1 VISAHGISIAV
12 PRGWDAR
19 IEQRRDDP
27 ILAPPSLR
35 LEGERIARSG
45 TPNPVA
51 HLANY
56 PLPARRGDY
65 GSGAVET
72 MSSRGVFLALVE
84 FDVEAATT
92 AAFARSG
99 LPKVRLS
106 DVHADAQQRLVQ
118 GHCGAQWF
126 FNTNGRAFSLFVVLG
141 SWVMRRTLVDTVNR
155 VIPTITI
162 GSRPG

>member
-1 VISAHGISIAV
+1 
-12 PRGWDAR
+12 
-19 IEQRRDDP
+19 
-27 ILAPPSLR
+27 
-35 LEGERIARSG
+35 
-45 TPNPVA
+45 
-51 HLANY
+51 
-56 PLPARRGDY
+56 
-65 GSGAVET
+65 
-72 MSSRGVFLALVE
+72 VFLALVE

-126 FNTNGRAFSLFVVLG
+126 FNANGRAFSLFVVLG